1 MGKRRGILLLTD
13 TFHRVGGSERNITQ
27 LLGGINKDKFK
38 LYVARFIY
46 ASVEPEENIRDK
58 DCPIL
63 KLGGAGIYTISGL
76 RNLVFLKKFVREKK
90 ISLIVTYHES
100 SDFYGLVLSIICNI
114 PVISSRRDM
123 GFKTKSH
130 HRLAYKLGGRY
141 FDSVIAV
148 SNAVR
153 QEVIKRRWFP
163 EGRTFTIYNGVDTA
177 NYGNAHDGTSLK
189 GTLGIDLES
198 PVVGM
203 VANIRKVKGYQYF
216 LQASSIIHRYNPN
229 AQFLAIGYDSTQPGF
244 TITELK
250 RYVEKMGI
258 SKNLH
263 FLGGR
268 EDVADIISIFDV
280 AVLASLSEGFSNV
293 ILEYMASSKPVVA
306 TRVGGN
312 PEIVVHGETGLLV
325 PPADARA
332 LADAILSILGDKEK
346 ALRYGVAGRKRVEE
360 KFELGKMVRQYE
372 YFFKRVILREPS

>member
-280 AVLASLSEGFSNV
+280 AVLASLSEG
-293 ILEYMASSKPVVA
+293 
-306 TRVGGN
+306 
-312 PEIVVHGETGLLV
+312 
-325 PPADARA
+325 
-332 LADAILSILGDKEK
+332 
-346 ALRYGVAGRKRVEE
+346 
-360 KFELGKMVRQYE
+360 
-372 YFFKRVILREPS
+372 